1 MSSIPSLIGRI
12 AFGVIVIASF
22 LLFLKTA
29 DSRSTLFPQ
38 SQTKDRLVTKRPW
51 RVEPVKV
58 ISAKSKRKEKI
69 DIGKPFQEEDDWLD
83 GFTITVS
90 NDSDKPVTAIVVSLV
105 FAREPGDTRN
115 KFAEDLSFGPSPI
128 SPAYSR
134 RDPTK
139 LIKPGKSA
147 DLIVQPDIYRSINDA
162 LQTLGYPESV
172 SQVEITIRE
181 VGFDDGSVLLSGK
194 LYLQDPENPTDPTK
208 KVPADKSKQR
218 ATTIIAQAMFSAIR

>member
-22 LLFLKTA
+22 HLFLKTA

-115 KFAEDLSFGPSPI
+115 KFAEDLSFG
-128 SPAYSR
+128 
-134 RDPTK
+134 
-139 LIKPGKSA
+139 
-147 DLIVQPDIYRSINDA
+147 
-162 LQTLGYPESV
+162 
-172 SQVEITIRE
+172 
-181 VGFDDGSVLLSGK
+181 
-194 LYLQDPENPTDPTK
+194 
-208 KVPADKSKQR
+208 
-218 ATTIIAQAMFSAIR
+218 